1 MSKTG
6 FAKPQLQAFINRVER
21 LNEEKASLTADIRE
35 IFAEAKAM
43 GFDSKIMRQVIR
55 MRKLDKADYQE
66 QVAMFD
72 LYWSALEGL
81 PLYDHA
87 KTKIAAE

>member
-1 MSKTG
+1 MRKSG
-6 FAKPQLQAFINRVER
+6 FANDALKSFIDRIER
-21 LNEEKASLTADIRE
+21 LSEEKAAIAADIKE
-35 IFAEAKAM
+35 VYAEASGT
-43 GFDSKIMRQVIR
+43 GFDVKVMRRVIR
-55 MRKLDKADYQE
+55 TRKMDKADYQE
-66 QVAMFD
+66 SEAIFD